1 MSRLQRSNHRPSPQD
16 ATGRRCFESHRQPD
30 LSSLLLDDD
39 ELEGVLAHELSHVA
53 NRDILIGSIAAA
65 LAMGITMVAR
75 TRAG

>member
-1 MSRLQRSNHRPSPQD
+1 M
-16 ATGRRCFESHRQPD
+16 
-30 LSSLLLDDD
+30 
-39 ELEGVLAHELSHVA
+39 LAHELSHVA